1 MLEHLANRVIKDAWV
16 VVGAWAALAALLLT
30 LTLTGFGG
38 KALFDR
44 LEGGTVG
51 VDGTESAQGQ
61 ELLDT
66 LAGDGVTVTLAVTG
80 TDLTDPAVVT
90 GITSDLG
97 PTHRALTRLV
107 GEGSVLDPFII
118 PGGLTEPAAQV
129 LASKHQDGFLVV
141 VTVDPNGDEVA
152 SADDEQYHEQLDE
165 LVGKVEDRLREV
177 PAALHDVAPGARG
190 TVSDDALLQSAVTD
204 QVEKD
209 LVTGELISLPLSL
222 LIMVLVFGGFL
233 AAGMPLIGA
242 LAAIA
247 GSLGVLYGLTYV
259 MDLQSFVVTI
269 VTVIGLGLSI
279 DYGLLITSRY
289 REELARLDA
298 AETVGD
304 GVGERRLRRRPV
316 VATAMRTTI
325 MTAGRTVMFSALT
338 VAIGMLG
345 LLLMG
350 TSVLRSI
357 GLAGV
362 AVVLIAG
369 AAAVTLVPAVLVLLG
384 DRLRRPSVLSRVP
397 LLGSLQRRM
406 GDVTSEEGFFSRL
419 AHAVR
424 RVPWVVLVACLV
436 LLVVLAA
443 PVRDLHMLSSTTEM
457 LPPHSDQRDYVRVL
471 AEDYPAATQ
480 PDATLVIAGTGQRVT
495 SYVGRVA
502 QAESVDSVLSTATA
516 GSYTVVYLDLA
527 GEPSSSE
534 AEEAVAAVR
543 DVPAPA
549 DRWVTGQAATQLDFR
564 HAIEHGLPWVLGT
577 IVAATF
583 ILLFL
588 MTGSVLVPLKALVI
602 NLISLAASMGALTW
616 VFQEGNL
623 TGLLGF
629 TPVGGL
635 ESYVV
640 ITAVCVGF
648 GLAMDYEVFLLARIK
663 EYWDAGCDND
673 TAVELGLQRSGRVV
687 TSAAL
692 IMVTVFL
699 GFVAGDLRV
708 VKEIGVAMA
717 VIVALDA
724 TLVRLLLVPATMT
737 LLGRWNWWAPARMR
751 GWYERYGVG
760 HQEASRL
767 SRPGAH
773 ALRRAGRARRS

>member
-1 MLEHLANRVIKDAWV
+1 MLEHLANRVVKDAWV
-16 VVGAWAALAALLLT
+16 VVGAWVVLAALLLT
-30 LTLTGFGG
+30 LTLTGLGG

-51 VDGTESAQGQ
+51 VDGTESAEGQ

-66 LAGDGVTVTLAVTG
+66 LAGDGETVTLQVTG
-80 TDLTDPAVVT
+80 TDLSDPAVVE
-90 GITSDLG
+90 GITKNLE
-97 PTHRALTRLV
+97 PTHTALNDLL
-107 GEGSVLDPFII
+107 GEGSVLDPFVI

-129 LASKHQDGFLVV
+129 LASKDQDGFLVV

-152 SADDEQYHEQLDE
+152 SADDDQYHEQLDE
-165 LVGKVEDRLREV
+165 LVGKVEDRLRAV
-177 PAALHDVAPGARG
+177 PAALHDVAPQARG
-190 TVSDDALLQSAVTD
+190 TVSDDSLLASAVTD

-259 MDLQSFVVTI
+259 MDLQSFVVSI

-289 REELARLDA
+289 REELARLDSA
-298 AETVGD
+298 DASPEVG
-304 GVGERRLRRRPV
+304 GGRRRRRRPV

-325 MTAGRTVMFSALT
+325 MTTGRTVMFSALT

-345 LLLMG
+345 LLLTG
-350 TSVLRSI
+350 TSVLHSI

-362 AVVLIAG
+362 AVVLITV

-384 DRLRRPSVLSRVP
+384 DRMRRPSVLSRVP

-406 GDVTSEEGFFSRL
+406 GDVTSEEGVFSRL
-419 AHAVR
+419 AHAVH
-424 RVPWVVLVACLV
+424 RVPWLVLVACLV

-443 PVRDLHMLSSTTEM
+443 PVRHLHMLSSTTEM
-457 LPPHSDQRDYVRVL
+457 LPPHSDQRDYLRVL
-471 AEDYPAATQ
+471 EEDYPAAAQ

-495 SYVGRVA
+495 DYVGRVA
-502 QAESVDSVLSTATA
+502 QADGVESVLSTATA
-516 GSYTVVYLDLA
+516 GSYTVVYLGLA
-527 GEPSSSE
+527 GDPWSSE
-534 AEEAVAAVR
+534 AEDAVASVR
-543 DVPAPA
+543 DVSSPA

-564 HAIEHGLPWVLGT
+564 LAIEHGLPWVLGT
-577 IVAATF
+577 IVAVTF
-583 ILLFL
+583 VLLFL
-588 MTGSVLVPLKALVI
+588 MTGSVLVPLKALII
-602 NLISLAASMGALTW
+602 NSISLAASIGALTW
-616 VFQEGNL
+616 VFQEGHL
-623 TGLLGF
+623 EGTLGF
-629 TPVGGL
+629 TSVGGL

-640 ITAVCVGF
+640 ITAVGVGF

-663 EYWDAGCDND
+663 EYWDHGCDND
-673 TAVELGLQRSGRVV
+673 TAVERGLQRSGRVV

-699 GFVAGDLRV
+699 GFVAGGLLA

-717 VIVALDA
+717 IIVTLDA
-724 TLVRLLLVPATMT
+724 TVVRMLIVPATMT
-737 LLGRWNWWAPARMR
+737 LLGSWNWWAPAPLRR
-751 GWYERYGVG
+751 VYERYRIE
-760 HQEASRL
+760 H
-767 SRPGAH
+767 
-773 ALRRAGRARRS
+773 